1 MSVKSIEVTELRD
14 MDRDELW
21 TQLDNARR
29 ELVSLRFQQA
39 TGQIDDH
46 SKLGRARRRAARIMT
61 IIREAELE
69 EDGLL
74 DHRSVQIRWSEPFD
88 SAGGGVTSSKTTSSK
103 KSADEDSSVDEG
115 GSTDEGGDGVQEGNS
130 EATTGDDAGTVGEDD
145 DARISAGADGDE
157 SADDAT
163 GETTGEIA
171 DADAEGSDGE
181 GSDGEEGAQL

>member
-115 GSTDEGGDGVQEGNS
+115 GDGVQEGNS

-163 GETTGEIA
+163 GEATGEIA

>member
-1 MSVKSIEVTELRD
+1 MSVKSIEVMELRD

-39 TGQIDDH
+39 TGQIDDY
-46 SKLGRARRRAARIMT
+46 SKLGRARRRIARIMT

-74 DHRSVQIRWSEPFD
+74 NHRSVQVRWSEPFG
-88 SAGGGVTSSKTTSSK
+88 SAGGGITSSK
-103 KSADEDSSVDEG
+103 KTADDPSRANEDSSVGEEG
-115 GSTDEGGDGVQEGNS
+115 DSVREGDS
-130 EATTGDDAGTVGEDD
+130 EAIVGHDTGTVSENG
-145 DARISAGADGDE
+145 DAQMSAGADRNE
-157 SADDAT
+157 SADDAI
-163 GETTGEIA
+163 GETTG
-171 DADAEGSDGE
+171 DATGEATAVDAE